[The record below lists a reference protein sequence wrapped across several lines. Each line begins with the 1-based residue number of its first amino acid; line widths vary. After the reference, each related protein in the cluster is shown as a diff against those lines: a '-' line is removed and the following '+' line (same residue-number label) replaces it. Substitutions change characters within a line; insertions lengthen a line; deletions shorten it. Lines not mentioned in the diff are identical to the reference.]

1 MKNNFLLDTH
11 VFIWAMEES
20 KRLSQDIKDKIINPR
35 NKIFISVATVWEI
48 VIKKA
53 IKQIR
58 LNFDIETS
66 IRNAGFEVVPIKL
79 PHALGVEKLP
89 LHHRDPFDRVLISQA
104 KAENLILITADRKIW
119 KYRIKILR
127 A

>member
-1 MKNNFLLDTH
+1 VKNNFLLDTH

>member
-1 MKNNFLLDTH
+1 
-11 VFIWAMEES
+11 MEES

>member
-119 KYRIKILR
+119 KYRIKILK